1 MTSQVGK
8 AIRLSK
14 ILDPK
19 GGPALLLRAD
29 VGLALGPVA
38 GLEDMESA
46 LRSAVSAGVDGV
58 VLGPGQA
65 GRHIDLFK
73 GRNGPSL
80 LVRSDWSNAGRGGD
94 HPLPRNTTT
103 HVTISGARHAAF
115 LGAHGVV
122 CTFYVGYRD
131 DVDEA
136 DNFESV
142 SGLAAE
148 CFDYGLPLLVEA
160 IPFGERITEHNRVD
174 SIKMAGRMSLEA
186 GADAIIV
193 PYTGSRSTM
202 SEVVESSGHAPVLL
216 LVEGDE
222 GAIKPSINA
231 GVRGVLVAEYA
242 FASGLGPAL
251 ESIHKALG
259 KGA

>member
-80 LVRSDWSNAGRGGD
+80 L
-94 HPLPRNTTT
+94 
-103 HVTISGARHAAF
+103 
-115 LGAHGVV
+115 
-122 CTFYVGYRD
+122 
-131 DVDEA
+131 
-136 DNFESV
+136 
-142 SGLAAE
+142 
-148 CFDYGLPLLVEA
+148 
-160 IPFGERITEHNRVD
+160 
-174 SIKMAGRMSLEA
+174 EA